1 MIKNNMKII
10 LFGLFLILPII
21 SYSNHVQE
29 DYSWLLDRSNPISL
43 EEKIEEID
51 DDITLSL
58 ADRFVFRVDNN
69 VVQVSNKRLKVVTYA
84 MQFVG
89 NPYRA
94 GGTSLTS
101 GADCSGFTMSV
112 FKDCGISI
120 PRTSRTQAQGGVE
133 IPVKSIQPG
142 DLLFYT
148 RGKNINH
155 VALYIGD
162 GKVVHASTTKTGI
175 KVSNYDYREPVKAVT
190 FID

>member
-1 MIKNNMKII
+1 MIKNSIKKV
-10 LFGLFLILPII
+10 LFGISLILPVV
-21 SYSNHVQE
+21 SYSSQVGN
-29 DYSWLLDRSNPISL
+29 DYNWLLDRSNPVSL

-51 DDITLSL
+51 DDITLNL
-58 ADRFVFRVDNN
+58 AERFVFRVDNN
-69 VVQVSNKRLKVVTYA
+69 VVQVSNKRLKVVSYA

-94 GGTSLTS
+94 GGTSLTG
-101 GADCSGFTMSV
+101 GADCSGFTMAV

-120 PRTSRTQAQGGVE
+120 PRTSRTQAQGGNE
-133 IPVKSIQPG
+133 ISVKNIQPG

-175 KVSNYDYREPVKAVT
+175 KISNFDYRAPVKAVT